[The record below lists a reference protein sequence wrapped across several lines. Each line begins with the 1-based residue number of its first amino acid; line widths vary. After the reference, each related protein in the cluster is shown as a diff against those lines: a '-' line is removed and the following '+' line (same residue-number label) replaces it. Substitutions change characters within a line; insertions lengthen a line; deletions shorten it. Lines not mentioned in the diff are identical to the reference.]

1 MLICVLLKSESI
13 FILMKLKS
21 NVNTADIFFTI
32 IGPSTKEHHSIQY
45 LMSKDL
51 VFSNY
56 FEYFIKYFFCPL
68 KNWCFFKP
76 VDFWK
81 LRICVSVSNGT
92 GQCNFSGQR
101 DKVPSLSR
109 DKGTKGQRDKL
120 KILPRESQN
129 PGRDAGQSWKGRSK
143 TEKGCSET
151 ENVCSKTENVVLKQ

>member
-1 MLICVLLKSESI
+1 
-13 FILMKLKS
+13 MKLKS

-32 IGPSTKEHHSIQY
+32 IGPNTKEHHSIQY

-101 DKVPSLSR
+101 DRSSFIVPGPWDNGTSSKCCLGTGWDVILTVCPVPSKDSTWDR
-109 DKGTKGQRDKL
+109 RGKRVPKL
-120 KILPRESQN
+120 KML
-129 PGRDAGQSWKGRSK
+129 
-143 TEKGCSET
+143 EKIFF
-151 ENVCSKTENVVLKQ
+151 